1 MQQRVLSSFRT
12 ELAAFLAANAGR
24 AQRDDVGPWLGV
36 AALIAEYPDPDD
48 IVGADWQAAARAAL
62 DAAESMPPS
71 TTPPR
76 RVSRWHVVP
85 APRREGVTELR
96 APH

>member
-1 MQQRVLSSFRT
+1 MQQRVLSSLRT
-12 ELAAFLAANAGR
+12 ELAAFLAANAGL
-24 AQRDDVGPWLGV
+24 AQRDDVGPWVGV

-48 IVGADWQAAARAAL
+48 IASADWQAAARAAL
-62 DAAESMPPS
+62 DAAESIPPS
-71 TTPPR
+71 AAPLR

-85 APRREGVTELR
+85 RPRREGVTEPR